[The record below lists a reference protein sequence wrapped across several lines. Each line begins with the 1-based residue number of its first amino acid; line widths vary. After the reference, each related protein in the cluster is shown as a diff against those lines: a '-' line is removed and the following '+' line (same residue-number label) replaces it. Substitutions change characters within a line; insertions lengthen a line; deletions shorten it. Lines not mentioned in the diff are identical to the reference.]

1 MDNIARILVLT
12 DIGRY
17 IITFLFT
24 EIGNTAHP
32 RTERPQGGHARLSYQ
47 IGVLVQNIFR
57 LAEENEQIQV
67 LVTHEHFVQP
77 NIGSTK
83 ITSHGSGCMHKH
95 TISPVTHKERN
106 RFVHLVRLRPLW
118 VCNEQVHLLSGLVQ
132 PSGRLSATKNH
143 FICSQGKYRIDAAS
157 IVASPLHKTERR
169 IFYLRRVRV
178 AQSGSL
184 AQDTSGFILQDDSP
198 RILVNLN
205 GSIVAGIDNLVIRL
219 DNFPASIPARF
230 LCQHDGSGR
239 FGFHRGR

>member
-1 MDNIARILVLT
+1 MKINSTAAKHIKKYC
-12 DIGRY
+12 Y
-17 IITFLFT
+17 II
-24 EIGNTAHP
+24 G
-32 RTERPQGGHARLSYQ
+32 
-47 IGVLVQNIFR
+47 
-57 LAEENEQIQV
+57 
-67 LVTHEHFVQP
+67 
-77 NIGSTK
+77 
-83 ITSHGSGCMHKH
+83 
-95 TISPVTHKERN
+95 
-106 RFVHLVRLRPLW
+106 
-118 VCNEQVHLLSGLVQ
+118 LLSFLIAFFACSQ
-132 PSGRLSATKNH
+132 MLRYQEKEKKASSATKNH

-219 DNFPASIPARF
+219 GNFPASIPARF

-239 FGFHRGR
+239 VGH